1 VKEGNPMIER
11 KELIAVGAAGIV
23 VVIVVGILL
32 AMFLI
37 PG

>member
-1 VKEGNPMIER
+1 MKER

-32 AMFLI
+32 AIFLI
-37 PG
+37 PGS

>member
-1 VKEGNPMIER
+1 MQER
-11 KELIAVGAAGIV
+11 IELIAVGAAGIV
-23 VVIVVGILL
+23 VVIVMGILL